1 MRGNLQFALPFMCG
15 GNFTWDGWYNGEEEE
30 DVTFL
35 DLASLEDE
43 VGDWGAGSDEEEFI
57 PHPATLLFLALLL

>member
-1 MRGNLQFALPFMCG
+1 MQFVLPFMCG
-15 GNFTWDGWYNGEEEE
+15 GNFTWDGWYNDDGDEEE

-35 DLASLEDE
+35 DLTSLEDE
-43 VGDWGAGSDEEEFI
+43 VGDWVAVFDEEEFI

>member
-15 GNFTWDGWYNGEEEE
+15 GSFTWDGWYKGEEEE

-35 DLASLEDE
+35 DLASVEDE
-43 VGDWGAGSDEEEFI
+43 VGGD
-57 PHPATLLFLALLL
+57 